1 MKPLLLLAALILGF
15 APAQAVDTK
24 GIPADQVGGFFHLGV
39 RKLDESKFG
48 QVLDKAFSDEVRANR
63 TFRALKE
70 KLGLDLEQDL
80 DDVFVAFYPGT
91 DPKNPLIAGVLRGR
105 FDVAKIEAYAKAAK
119 IPATAFGAR
128 TGWDLDKLGQHVEDG
143 EVRGTTGSKPTDPT
157 MIVFVS
163 ANTALVGGATKLG
176 AALEAYAGKTA
187 SFRPKADL
195 SGPGAPF
202 LRVEVDLELLK
213 TEDANGLRKGVL
225 TIGETGP
232 NLVATLDGQATSEGK
247 AAQVASQIKGMAG
260 LISLGLMDEAN
271 KPADQL
277 AAQRAMLELLQSL
290 KAEAKGDHAVFA
302 ISYDAEKAA
311 MGIVKAVV
319 AEKVKATVGK

>member
-24 GIPADQVGGFFHLGV
+24 GIPADQVSGFVHLGV

-48 QVLDKAFSDEVRANR
+48 QVLDKAFREEVRANR

-80 DDVFVAFYPGT
+80 DDVFVGFYPGT
-91 DPKNPLIAGVLRGR
+91 DPKNPLIAGVLHGR

-143 EVRGTTGSKPTDPT
+143 ETRGTFGSKPAEATL
-157 MIVFVS
+157 IVFVS
-163 ANTALVGGATKLG
+163 ANTALVGGASKLA

-232 NLVATLDGQATSEGK
+232 NLVATFDGQTTSEAK
-247 AAQVASQIKGMAG
+247 ATQVASQVKGMAG
-260 LISLGLMDEAN
+260 LLSLGLMDEAN
-271 KPADQL
+271 KTADQL

-290 KAEAKGDHAVFA
+290 KAEAKGDHAIFA

>member
-24 GIPADQVGGFFHLGV
+24 GIPADQVGGFMHLGL
-39 RKLDESKFG
+39 RNLHATKFG
-48 QVLDKAFSDEVRANR
+48 QILDKAFRDERRANR
-63 TFRALKE
+63 TFLAFRE
-70 KLGLDLEQDL
+70 KLGLDFDK
-80 DDVFVAFYPGT
+80 DINDAVVALYPGA
-91 DPKNPLIAGVLRGR
+91 DRSSPLIAGVLHGR

-119 IPATAFGAR
+119 VPTAAFGSQTA
-128 TGWDLDKLGQHVEDG
+128 WDLDYLVQHVTKEDG
-143 EVRGTTGSKPTDPT
+143 EDMGPLEATW
-157 MIVFVS
+157 IVFVS
-163 ANTALVGGATKLG
+163 ADTALVGGTAKL
-176 AALEAYAGKTA
+176 AAMREAYAGKTA

-195 SGPGAPF
+195 SAPGAPF

-213 TEDANGLRKGVL
+213 MEDPNGLRRGTL
-225 TIGETGP
+225 TLGETGP

>member
-1 MKPLLLLAALILGF
+1 MKSLLLLAALTLGL

-24 GIPADQVGGFFHLGV
+24 GIPAEQIGGFFHLGL
-39 RKLDESKFG
+39 RNLHSTKFG
-48 QVLDKAFSDEVRANR
+48 QVLDKAFRDEARANR
-63 TFRALKE
+63 TFRAFE
-70 KLGLDLEQDL
+70 QKLGFDFEKDIH
-80 DDVFVAFYPGT
+80 DVVVGFYPGA
-91 DPKNPLIAGVLRGR
+91 DPKKPLIAGVLHGR

-119 IPATAFGAR
+119 VPTATFGSQTA
-128 TGWDLDKLGQHVEDG
+128 WDFEYLTQHVAREDG
-143 EVRGTTGSKPTDPT
+143 EEMGLPISATW
-157 MIVFVS
+157 IVFVS
-163 ANTALVGGATKLG
+163 ADTALIGGTPNL
-176 AALEAYAGKTA
+176 AAIREAYAGKSA

-202 LRVEVDLELLK
+202 LRVEVDLEMLK

-225 TIGETGP
+225 TVGETGP
-232 NLVATLDGQATSEGK
+232 NLVATLDGQVTSPGK
-247 AAQVASQIKGMAG
+247 ATQLASQLKGMAG

-271 KPADQL
+271 KTADQL

-302 ISYDAEKAA
+302 LSYDAEKAA

-319 AEKVKATVGK
+319 AEKIKATVGK